1 MTARDAISPV
11 MLPAPGTISR
21 RVEGDLPL
29 VDVLPRLLD
38 SPDRLLEVTE
48 GDIPVGVI
56 DQTSMLT
63 ALGLMLAAR
72 DDSSV
77 ITVECRPEDYS
88 ASLLAHAVEDAG
100 VHLVDL
106 WSVPSAEGRVRV
118 TLRVRC
124 VDPSPVIRSLERY
137 DYNVVEAHGLEYA
150 DAEISAQRLTE
161 LRAFL
166 QI

>member
-11 MLPAPGTISR
+11 MLPAPGTVSR
-21 RVEGDLPL
+21 RVEGDMPL

-38 SPDRLLEVTE
+38 SPGRLLEVTE
-48 GDIPVGVI
+48 GEMPIGVI

-77 ITVECRPEDYS
+77 VTVECHPEDYS
-88 ASLLAHAVEDAG
+88 ASLIAHAVEDAG

-106 WSVPSAEGRVRV
+106 WSVPASEGMVRV

-124 VDPSPVIRSLERY
+124 ADPSGVIRSLERY
-137 DYNVVEAHGLEYA
+137 DYNVVEAHGREYA
-150 DAEISAQRLTE
+150 DLEISARRLSE
-161 LRAFL
+161 LRAYL
-166 QI
+166 DI